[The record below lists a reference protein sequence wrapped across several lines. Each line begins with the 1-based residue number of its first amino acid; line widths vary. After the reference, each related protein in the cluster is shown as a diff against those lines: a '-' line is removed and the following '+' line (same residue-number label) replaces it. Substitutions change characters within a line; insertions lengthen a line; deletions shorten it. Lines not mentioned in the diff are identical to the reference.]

1 MPEQDSLLAALLAP
15 FSSAVFAREIFGQK
29 PLYLAGQDHPEGPE
43 HFAELFD
50 WQALN
55 DLLNFTPRL
64 KIRIHH
70 QGLNYFYTPGAEQLG
85 EAVMRLRQ
93 GGTLILERV
102 DQAHGPLAR
111 FADALSDEIATPVQI
126 NLYLSYPGHAGYPAH
141 YDLHDFFILQIAGQ
155 KLWDVYP
162 ATMPNPLDV
171 PASFKVPGLPLEPH
185 AQAPDDSQK
194 LLQALMQPGDLLYVP
209 KGFWHK
215 ALAQHSPSLHL
226 TVGLRKH
233 TGLDLTEWLLQ
244 HLRESEVLRQTLPLT
259 HKEDLPHASG
269 QTSPYQA
276 AFDRIRE
283 ALTGLLQ
290 NPELLARFHQD
301 TYLSLERR
309 QGFELPQ
316 LYLQDAVELQP
327 AQHFVVRRVPHKRYL
342 NPRQMLELSF
352 PRNTLFFAAAAEP
365 LLHFVLERSHFSG
378 TELQQAFPDHP
389 WPALAGVLLP
399 LVQEGLL
406 VVAAGEEG

>member
-15 FSSAVFAREIFGQK
+15 CSSVVFAQDIFAQK
-29 PLYLAGQDHPEGPE
+29 PLYLSGQAHPEGPGRFE
-43 HFAELFD
+43 ALFN

-64 KIRIHH
+64 KIRIHY
-70 QGLNYFYTPGAEQLG
+70 QGLNYFYTPGAENLG

-102 DQAHGPLAR
+102 DQAHGPLAH

-162 ATMPNPLDV
+162 ATLPYPLDV
-171 PASFKVPGLPLEPH
+171 PASFKVPGMPLEPH

-226 TVGLRKH
+226 TVGLRKQ

-244 HLRESEVLRQTLPLT
+244 HLRDSELLRAPLPWVS
-259 HKEDLPHASG
+259 KNDLPAHSG
-269 QTSPYQA
+269 AASPYQA
-276 AFDRIRE
+276 RFDKIR
-283 ALTGLLQ
+283 ATLTELLQ

-301 TYLSLERR
+301 SYLNLERR
-309 QGFELPQ
+309 QGFDLPW
-316 LYLQDAVELQP
+316 LYLRDAAEITP
-327 AQHFVVRRVPHKRYL
+327 AQHFRVRRIPHKLYL
-342 NPRQMLELSF
+342 NPQQMLELAF
-352 PRNTLFFAAAAEP
+352 PRNNLLFAAAAEP
-365 LLHFVLERSHFSG
+365 LLRFVFARTAFSG
-378 TELQQAFPDHP
+378 TELQQAFPDHG
-389 WPALAGVLLP
+389 WPALSGVLLP
-399 LVQEGLL
+399 LIQEGLL
-406 VVAAGEEG
+406 SPQSPAA